1 MEAVYVHDLDVIRHD
16 GVLYLVER
24 ITTCYNVGSHTQR
37 LVLGLVRGWEVVQTL
52 PSSDYGCFYAPIGI

>member
-16 GVLYLVER
+16 GALYLVER

-37 LVLGLVRGWEVVQTL
+37 LVLGLVRAGFEL
-52 PSSDYGCFYAPIGI
+52 PLLASPFFY